1 MNKTSTGDLQGGIRS
16 NPQRLEP
23 GGDQDCVTN
32 LILKGLVGKQGIW
45 VFCTKYFV
53 PKVLGLVMGHR
64 GAQLGGAQGYFG
76 VLRAL
81 LGIWQCGSLKGLRR
95 SVAAMTR
102 SWIPRLETLV
112 NVS

>member
-1 MNKTSTGDLQGGIRS
+1 MPSVKNEQMNKTSTGDLQGGIRP

-53 PKVLGLVMGHR
+53 LRYLVWSWGIGELSWEGPR
-64 GAQLGGAQGYFG
+64 GISGF
-76 VLRAL
+76 
-81 LGIWQCGSLKGLRR
+81 
-95 SVAAMTR
+95 
-102 SWIPRLETLV
+102 
-112 NVS
+112 